1 MSRTLGGPLA
11 AHLATTTHTRAMM
24 LRLDLKDGTSMGF
37 TDHDQALSFD
47 LGDGAID
54 YRPQTGIL
62 PSDIAL
68 TAGFSADNLDISG
81 PIGADVTLAQVR
93 GGQIDDAVARL
104 FFVNWASLGS
114 GAGKLLK
121 GRVTL
126 AAVEG
131 DLFRFTV
138 QGDTSRFGQRIGRT
152 LTPYC
157 DADFGDARCAKAVA
171 VVTATVTAVTGADLF
186 TVLPASAFADDFY
199 NFGTVTFTS
208 GALSGIRPIEI
219 FDSAASGVLRL
230 WTFAP
235 APPAIGDTL
244 DLRPGCNKT
253 RTACM
258 AHANIVNFRGFP
270 EVPGTDQVLK
280 YPVPAA

>member
-1 MSRTLGGPLA
+1 MSRTLTSLA

-24 LRLDLKDGTSMGF
+24 LRLDLKDGTSIGF
-37 TDHDQALSFD
+37 TDHDRVLSFN

-62 PSDIAL
+62 PSDVAL

-93 GGQIDDAVARL
+93 GGRFDDAMARL

-121 GRVTL
+121 GLVTL
-126 AAVEG
+126 ANVEG

-138 QGDTSRFGQRIGRT
+138 QGEISRFGQRIGRT

-157 DADFGDARCAKAVA
+157 DADFGDARCGFAVP
-171 VVTATVTAVTGADLF
+171 VVAATVTAVTGADLF
-186 TVLPASAFADDFY
+186 TVNPASPFADDFY
-199 NFGTVTFTS
+199 NFGTATFTS
-208 GALSGIRPIEI
+208 GALAGIRPIEI

-230 WTFAP
+230 WTSAP
-235 APPAIGDTL
+235 EAPQIGDTL
-244 DLRPGCNKT
+244 DLCPGCEKT
-253 RTACM
+253 RAACM
-258 AHANIVNFRGFP
+258 AYANIVNFRGFP

-280 YPVPAA
+280 YPVPAV